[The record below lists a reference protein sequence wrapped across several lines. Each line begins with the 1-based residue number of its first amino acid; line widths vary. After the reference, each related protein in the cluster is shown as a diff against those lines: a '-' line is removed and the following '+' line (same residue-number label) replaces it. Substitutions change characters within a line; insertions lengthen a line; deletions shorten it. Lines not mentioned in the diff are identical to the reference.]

1 MSPRKLRALG
11 PFFVMGS
18 DNAEIDEVSDS
29 TSSVKTHQIF
39 DAIKPSWPRIHLD
52 VDIPGWFII
61 MAAVI
66 IGLRGAC

>member
-1 MSPRKLRALG
+1 
-11 PFFVMGS
+11 MGS